1 LSIILVTGTGTGVG
15 KTTVA
20 AAVAALAHDSGLRVA
35 YVKLA
40 QTGTDTGDSDVAE
53 IARLTPLS
61 ASAVAQLASYPEPLA
76 PATAAR
82 RSGLPPLQL
91 DDALRALRAFDH
103 DRDFVIVEG
112 AGGLLVQFD
121 DLYGWTLAD
130 VAEELDAPV
139 LVVAAAGLG
148 TLNHTALTAEA
159 LRRRDLD
166 SIGVVIGAWP
176 DTPGLADRCNLEDIA
191 STNIGD
197 LVGALPAGLGVSDRG
212 TFLEQAAAGLA
223 PLLGG
228 TFDAADFIR
237 RNAPEP
243 KAAE

>member
-1 LSIILVTGTGTGVG
+1 MSIILVTGTGTGVG

-35 YVKLA
+35 YLKLA
-40 QTGTDTGDSDVAE
+40 QTGTDAGDSDVAE

-61 ASAVAQLASYPEPLA
+61 ASAVGQLASYPEPLA

-82 RSGLPPLQL
+82 RSGLPPLEL
-91 DDALRALRAFDH
+91 DETLHALRAL
-103 DRDFVIVEG
+103 DRDHELVVAEG

-121 DLYGWTLAD
+121 DLDGWTLAD
-130 VAEELDAPV
+130 VAEELDAQV
-139 LVVAAAGLG
+139 LVAAASGLG

-166 SIGVVIGAWP
+166 PIGVVIGAWP
-176 DTPGLADRCNLEDIA
+176 AAPGLADRCNLEDFA
-191 STNIGD
+191 STDIGD
-197 LVGALPAGLGVSDRG
+197 LVGALPAGLGASDRG